1 MGKKSIFLVEEEAE
15 AVAVVK
21 AAEEEAVVTAMEVS
35 TKAQL
40 QCGDDR
46 GDN

>member
-21 AAEEEAVVTAMEVS
+21 AAEVRRR
-35 TKAQL
+35 K
-40 QCGDDR
+40 R
-46 GDN
+46 RW